1 MDVSKYFG
9 GPMNPSAN
17 DDIDPVIGR
26 QFLTTSELAVRWRK
40 SQRTLENMRTNNKGI
55 SYYKINGSVRYDL
68 LDVIEYELQNFFKG
82 VVTNGWFKKTS
93 THKRRG

>member
-9 GPMNPSAN
+9 RPMNPSAN
-17 DDIDPVIGR
+17 DDIDPVIQR

-40 SQRTLENMRTNNKGI
+40 SQHTLENMRTNNKGI

-82 VVTNGWFKKTS
+82 EVADG
-93 THKRRG
+93 

>member
-9 GPMNPSAN
+9 GPMNPSVN
-17 DDIDPVIGR
+17 DDIDPVIER

-40 SQRTLENMRTNNKGI
+40 SQRTLENMRTNNRGI